1 MSAPWLNYHHL
12 HYFWVV
18 AREGSIVRAC
28 EVLHLSQPTIS
39 LQLQQLERSLGGEL
53 FERKGRGLQLTELGR
68 TIKRYADEIFTLGSE
83 LAEVARGR
91 PTGRPHRLSIGVSD
105 VLAKLMVYR
114 LVLPALKLPEA
125 VKLVCREGHF
135 EDLLK
140 GLATFE
146 LDVILSDAPLSPG
159 SPIKAFSHL
168 LGECGVTI
176 FGTAKLSRAYRKGF
190 PQSLNG
196 APLLLPGSQSLPRR
210 ALDQWLDEQQIHPL
224 IAAEFQD
231 TALMKVFGQEGIGL
245 FPAPSAIEAEV
256 CRQYSVKVVGRI
268 DQVRERYY
276 AISVERRL
284 KNPAV
289 LAISHAAKSDVFPSK
304 VVSRVKTS

>member
-39 LQLQQLERSLGGEL
+39 TQLKQLERSLGGEL
-53 FERKGRGLQLTELGR
+53 FERKGRGLQLTDLGR
-68 TIKRYADEIFTLGSE
+68 TIKRYADEIFTLGNE
-83 LAEVARGR
+83 LTQVARGR
-91 PTGRPHRLSIGVSD
+91 PTGLPHRLSVGISD

-114 LVLPALKLPEA
+114 LVLPALKLPES

-140 GLATFE
+140 GLVAFE

-176 FGTAKLSRAYRKGF
+176 FGNAKLCKAHKKGF

-196 APLLLPGSQSLPRR
+196 ARLLLPGPQTLPRR
-210 ALDQWLDEQQIHPL
+210 ALDQWLDEQQIHPI
-224 IAAEFQD
+224 IAGEFQD
-231 TALMKVFGQEGIGL
+231 TALMNVFGQEGIGL
-245 FPAPSAIEAEV
+245 FPASSAIEAEI

-268 DQVRERYY
+268 DHVRERYY

-289 LAISHAAKSDVFPSK
+289 LAISHAAKSLVFPAMK
-304 VVSRVKTS
+304 

>member
-1 MSAPWLNYHHL
+1 MTSDWLNYHHL

-39 LQLQQLERSLGGEL
+39 TQLQQLERSLGGEL
-53 FERKGRGLQLTELGR
+53 FERKGRGLQLTDLGR
-68 TIKRYADEIFTLGSE
+68 TIKRYADEIFTLGNE
-83 LAEVARGR
+83 LTEVARGR
-91 PTGRPHRLSIGVSD
+91 PAGPHRLSVGISD
-105 VLAKLMVYR
+105 VVAKLMVYR
-114 LVLPALKLPEA
+114 LLLPALKLPES
-125 VKLVCREGHF
+125 VKLVCREGHL

-140 GLATFE
+140 GLVAFE

-168 LGECGVTI
+168 LGECGVSI
-176 FGTAKLSRAYRKGF
+176 FGTAKLSRAYKKGF

-196 APLLLPGSQSLPRR
+196 APLLLPGSQTLTRR

-224 IAAEFQD
+224 VTGEFQD

-245 FPAPSAIEAEV
+245 FPGPTAIEAEV

-268 DQVRERYY
+268 EQVRERYF

-289 LAISHAAKSDVFPSK
+289 LEISHAAKSHVFHAEK
-304 VVSRVKTS
+304 

>member
-1 MSAPWLNYHHL
+1 MATPWLNYHHL

-28 EVLHLSQPTIS
+28 KVLHLSQPTIS
-39 LQLQQLERSLGGEL
+39 AQLQQLERSLGGKL

-68 TIKRYADEIFTLGSE
+68 TVQHYADEIFTLGNE

-91 PTGRPHRLSIGVSD
+91 PTGQPHRLVVGISD

-114 LVLPALKLPEA
+114 LLLPAMKHPEP

-140 GLATFE
+140 GLAAFE
-146 LDVILSDAPLSPG
+146 LDVILSDAPLSAGVPV
-159 SPIKAFSHL
+159 KAFSHL
-168 LGECGVTI
+168 LGECGMTI
-176 FGTAKLSRAYRKGF
+176 FGTPKLQRKYQEKF
-190 PQSLNG
+190 PESLNG
-196 APLLLPGSQSLPRR
+196 APLLLPGQSLPRR
-210 ALDQWLDEQQIHPL
+210 ALDQWLHDHQIHPV
-224 IAAEFQD
+224 IIGEFQD

-245 FPAPSAIEAEV
+245 FPSPSAIEAEV
-256 CRQYSVKVVGRI
+256 CRQYSVKVVGRLE
-268 DQVRERYY
+268 QVRERYY

-289 LAISHAAKSDVFPSK
+289 LEISQAAKAHVFHLTK
-304 VVSRVKTS
+304 